1 MWVRGKLVGV
11 THYTRVPLT
20 PDDPVRVVRE
30 RDNPE
35 DPNAL
40 QVEALLSGAWTHV
53 GYVDRDTAAWLGAR
67 AVGVAQLVTQG
78 CAYELPMR
86 LEVA

>member
-1 MWVRGKLVGV
+1 MWVRCKLVGV
-11 THYTRVPLT
+11 VHYARVPLT